1 MAAVLAVA
9 LPAAATV
16 HVVLSRRP
24 ASSAVVWVGLVWFAP
39 VLGVLTYVLFG
50 VNRVQRR
57 AALLRR
63 KAQEAQDPGHG
74 LLGEGDVRS
83 VLPPDRDHLE
93 TLSRLGRRLSGR
105 PLRDGNEVTPLRD
118 GDETYP
124 AMLEAIAGARRSV
137 TLATYIFDN
146 DATGRLFLNALSEAV
161 TRGVEVRVLIDD
173 MGARY
178 SMPTMARSLRRA
190 GIPTARFHPAFLS
203 WGMAFL
209 NLRSHR
215 KILVV
220 DGTVGFTGGINIR
233 DGHWLERD
241 PSHPV
246 RDVHFRVEG
255 PVVQDLQRVF
265 VEDWG
270 STTGEWLTGD
280 PWFPEPESPGNVL
293 ARGISDGPDID
304 YDTLPSILQGALAVA
319 RSHVRVMTPYFIPT
333 PTLTDALGLAALRG
347 VRVELYLPARSNL
360 ALVDWASRGHWEP
373 LLEKDC
379 HIYLVPP
386 AVFDHSKLMV
396 VDGAWVL
403 LGSAN
408 WDPRSLHLNFEFNL
422 ECYAPRLAEDLEAMM
437 AVRTRGAREVT
448 LEEMQRRPAHLKLRD
463 GVARLLSPYL

>member
-1 MAAVLAVA
+1 MA

-39 VLGVLTYVLFG
+39 LLGVLTYVLFG

-57 AALLRR
+57 AAAFRR
-63 KAQEAQDPGHG
+63 EAQEAREPVEPPVED
-74 LLGEGDVRS
+74 EDVRTA
-83 VLPPDRDHLE
+83 LPPEREHLA
-93 TLSRLGRRLSGR
+93 TLARLGGRLTGR
-105 PLRDGNEVTPLRD
+105 PVRGGNRVLALLD

-124 AMLEAIAGARRSV
+124 AMLEAIAEARRSI

-146 DATGRLFLNALSEAV
+146 DAAGKLFLNSLGAAV
-161 TRGVEVRVLIDD
+161 SRGVEVRVLIDD
-173 MGARY
+173 VGARY

-190 GIPTARFHPAFLS
+190 GIPTARFHPVVFPWAIP
-203 WGMAFL
+203 FL
-209 NLRSHR
+209 NLRNHR

-220 DGTVGFTGGINIR
+220 DGTMGFTGGINIR

-246 RDVHFRVEG
+246 RDLHFRLEG
-255 PVVQDLQRVF
+255 PVVGDLQRIF
-265 VEDWG
+265 AEDWG

-280 PWFPEPESPGNVL
+280 PWFPTEAFVPDGEVL

-304 YDTLPSILQGALAVA
+304 YEQLPTILEGALAVA
-319 RSHVRVMTPYFIPT
+319 RDRVQIMTPYFVP
-333 PTLTDALGLAALRG
+333 PPSLAEALALAALRG
-347 VRVELYLPARSNL
+347 VRVDLYLPARSNL
-360 ALVDWASRGHWEP
+360 VVVDWASRAHWEP
-373 LLEKDC
+373 LLERDC
-379 HIYLVPP
+379 RIHLVSP

-408 WDPRSLHLNFEFNL
+408 WDPRSLYLNFEFNV
-422 ECYAPRLAEDLEAMM
+422 ECYAPRLAEELEGMVAS
-437 AVRTRGAREVT
+437 RTQGAREVT
-448 LEEMQRRPAHLKLRD
+448 LESHRARSIPIKLRD
-463 GVARLLSPYL
+463 GLARLLSPYL